1 MKPDPNTVHARNE
14 QVAEIPR
21 GDLAGFRRYFRQDF
35 TSGLLVF
42 LIALPLCLGISL
54 ASGYPAIAGVF
65 TAIIGAILT
74 TFISNSELT
83 IKGPAAGLIVIVI
96 GAVESFG
103 GDGTIGGFTAAD
115 EAAYRMVLAVTATA
129 ALLQIAFGLFR
140 AGILAEMFPLAAV
153 HGMLAAIGV
162 IIMLKQI
169 PVALGVTAKG
179 SPLAMLL
186 SIPEYFRS
194 MNPRIA
200 LIGAVG
206 VALMFLWPL
215 VQKRIPA
222 LKKVPAALLVLMVT
236 VPLGFYFDLQHE
248 HSYKFGGQEYPLGES
263 FLVSMPDRVFGMFDS
278 IRTPAFSIL
287 TDPSKAA
294 NAWKWVA
301 MFFIIGSLES
311 LLSSKA
317 VELLDPWK
325 RKTDMNRDIL
335 AVGIANF
342 CASMVGGLPMISEI
356 VRSRAN
362 IDNGGR
368 TRFADMWHGV
378 FLLVCVALI
387 PMVLHQIPLAALAS
401 MLIYTGFRLAHPRE
415 FWHVWRIGKEQLLV
429 FVGTLVGVLATDLL
443 IGVFIGMGIEL
454 ILHLLHGA
462 PLHKMFHG
470 VPEVRHDDDSTVR
483 IEVQNVAV
491 FSNWLQFRRQIVRE
505 GLEQGKNVVI
515 DLSNAKLVD
524 HSVMTK
530 LQELA
535 RDFHQAGLKLKLEG
549 LDQHVTLS
557 AHPLAAR
564 KLGRG

>member
-1 MKPDPNTVHARNE
+1 MKTKHPDALPPQSADH
-14 QVAEIPR
+14 EIPR

-35 TSGLLVF
+35 ISGLLVF

-103 GDGTIGGFTAAD
+103 GDGMIGGFTAAD

-179 SPLAMLL
+179 SPLAMLRN
-186 SIPEYFRS
+186 IPEYFRS

-215 VQKRIPA
+215 VQKSIPA
-222 LKKVPAALLVLMVT
+222 LKKIPAALLVLLVT
-236 VPLGFYFDLQHE
+236 VPLGFFFDLQHD
-248 HSYKFGGQEYPLGES
+248 HAYTFAGKEYPLGES

-278 IRTPAFSIL
+278 IRTPTFSIL
-287 TDPSKAA
+287 TDPAKAA

-368 TRFADMWHGV
+368 TRFADMWHGI
-378 FLLVCVALI
+378 FLLACVALI

-415 FWHVWRIGKEQLLV
+415 FRHVWHIGKEQLLV

-454 ILHLLHGA
+454 ALHLLHGA
-462 PLHKMFHG
+462 PLHKMFNAS
-470 VPEVRHDDDSTVR
+470 PEVQQHDDGTIR

-491 FSNWLQFRRQIVRE
+491 FSNWLQFRRRIVGE
-505 GLEQGKNVVI
+505 GLSQNKNVVI
-515 DLSNAKLVD
+515 DLSNARLVD
-524 HSVMTK
+524 HSVMSK

-557 AHPLAAR
+557 EHPLAAR
-564 KLGRG
+564 KLGRK